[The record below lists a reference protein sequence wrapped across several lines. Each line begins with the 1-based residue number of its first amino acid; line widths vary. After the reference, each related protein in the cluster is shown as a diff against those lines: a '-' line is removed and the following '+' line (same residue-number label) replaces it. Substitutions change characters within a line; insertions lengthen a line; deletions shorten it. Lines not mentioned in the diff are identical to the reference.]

1 MFTRLPAQAVSA
13 SCLNCVGRSVYVHS
27 SETCP
32 SRSLSLSS
40 HLHRP
45 LSDLADRHSATYCTA
60 RTARTAPAPGKRWA
74 APGAT
79 DLAGGCSQGSHLATR
94 RRHHTSVELRNH
106 LKGLADRHS
115 ASHPLYL
122 LPSYVPAASLT
133 VSNYGARLSAIRCPR
148 DRTRLAVIPSESD
161 PHSELAFSVLRPFEA
176 PPALF

>member
-1 MFTRLPAQAVSA
+1 VFTRLPAQAVSA

-27 SETCP
+27 SETSP
-32 SRSLSLSS
+32 YRSLSLSS
-40 HLHRP
+40 RLHRP

-94 RRHHTSVELRNH
+94 RRHRASVELPSH

-115 ASHPLYL
+115 ASHALYR
-122 LPSYVPAASLT
+122 AASLA
-133 VSNYGARLSAIRCPR
+133 VSSYGTRLSAIRCPR
-148 DRTRLAVIPSESD
+148 DRTRLTVIPSESD

>member
-1 MFTRLPAQAVSA
+1 MH
-13 SCLNCVGRSVYVHS
+13 SC
-27 SETCP
+27 ETGP

-79 DLAGGCSQGSHLATR
+79 GLAGGCSQGSHLATR

-115 ASHPLYL
+115 ASHALYL
-122 LPSYVPAASLT
+122 SRARCEPSSLQLWNPAECHQMSERPDSPRRYSVGKRSPQRIGILCFTT
-133 VSNYGARLSAIRCPR
+133 VRSAAGAVLIMAISHSVHETRSFDRLS
-148 DRTRLAVIPSESD
+148 
-161 PHSELAFSVLRPFEA
+161 LRSF
-176 PPALF
+176 LH